1 MLTFP
6 EYGAQKRLQFVAEC
20 LERPERIEERSERQK
35 PYTFA
40 IELVKTKVQ
49 TSDEEVLGAC
59 FVPDLFNNLL
69 CLSLKRQI
77 HMNEVS
83 S

>member
-1 MLTFP
+1 M
-6 EYGAQKRLQFVAEC
+6 QFVAES
-20 LERPERIEERSERQK
+20 LERPERTEKGIERQK

-40 IELVKTKVQ
+40 VDLVKTKVQ
-49 TSDEEVLGAC
+49 TSDGKDLGAC
-59 FVPDLFNNLL
+59 FMRDLFNILL
-69 CLSLKRQI
+69 YLSLKRQI